1 MLPALRWLA
10 ERALVLWTYLTP
22 DQLPLLRQL
31 PEVVP
36 DLPVVLNHFGFFPRD
51 MRVDQH
57 GRPAFDDPF
66 PPAHVDVIAGLA
78 RHRSVRLMASGHYA
92 LSSGPP
98 PYADLDP
105 VVHRLADAYG
115 AERML
120 WASDY
125 PWIRDVPGY
134 ETMVG
139 LAERALPGASAAE
152 LEAIRGGTAAGLFP
166 ELAVA

>member
-10 ERALVLWTYLTP
+10 ERGLVLWTYLTP
-22 DQLPLLRQL
+22 DQLPLLREL
-31 PEVVP
+31 PEVLP
-36 DLPVVLNHFGFFPRD
+36 DLAVVLNHFGFFPHD
-51 MRVDQH
+51 MRVDEH

-66 PPAHVDVIAGLA
+66 PPEHVDAIAGLA
-78 RHRSVRLMASGHYA
+78 RHPSVRLMVSGQYA

-105 VVHRLADAYG
+105 VVHRLAGAYG

-134 ETMVG
+134 ATMAG
-139 LAERALPGASAAE
+139 LAERVLPGASPAE
-152 LEAIRGGTAAGLFP
+152 LEAIRGGTAASLFA